1 MRVILVIFIA
11 IQLIGCASDQA
22 SSYVE
27 QLPTNGSQRVKYGH
41 WSVISSGEPNETMF
55 GMAQVFYYIKRKPT
69 IMIGCVKELN
79 LVYLSFGVEGYIGEQ
94 NDKVNVRFVIK
105 SNDKDLMLERSG
117 VVKVTNGSSSLI
129 INSTDNLLVE
139 SMKQGNVLV
148 YRVSPVE
155 PLNYSNAVDLKGFNQ
170 AFDKVNGYCRSI

>member
-1 MRVILVIFIA
+1 MRVIFVIFIA
-11 IQLIGCASDQA
+11 AQLIGCASDQA
-22 SSYVE
+22 SSKVE
-27 QLPTNGSQRVKYGH
+27 QFPTNGSQIVKYGH

-55 GMAQVFYYIKRKPT
+55 GMAQAFYYIERKPT
-69 IMIGCVKELN
+69 IMIGCVKDLE

-94 NDKVNVRFVIK
+94 NDKVNVRFGIK

-117 VVKVTNGSSSLI
+117 VVKVTNDSSSLI

-139 SMKQGNVLV
+139 SMKQGSVLV

-170 AFDKVNGYCRSI
+170 AFNKVNRYCRNI

>member
-1 MRVILVIFIA
+1 
-11 IQLIGCASDQA
+11 
-22 SSYVE
+22 
-27 QLPTNGSQRVKYGH
+27 
-41 WSVISSGEPNETMF
+41 MF
-55 GMAQVFYYIKRKPT
+55 GMAQASYYIERKPT
-69 IMIGCVKELN
+69 IMIGCVKELD

-94 NDKVNVRFVIK
+94 NDKINVRFGIK

-117 VVKVTNGSSSLI
+117 VVKVTNDSSSLI

-170 AFDKVNGYCRSI
+170 AFNKVNSYCRSI

>member
-1 MRVILVIFIA
+1 
-11 IQLIGCASDQA
+11 
-22 SSYVE
+22 
-27 QLPTNGSQRVKYGH
+27 
-41 WSVISSGEPNETMF
+41 
-55 GMAQVFYYIKRKPT
+55 
-69 IMIGCVKELN
+69 
-79 LVYLSFGVEGYIGEQ
+79 
-94 NDKVNVRFVIK
+94 IK

-170 AFDKVNGYCRSI
+170 VFNKVNSYCRSI